1 MALRHTA
8 VMSDSS
14 RKPSYATSASDA
26 SIADTLTQGMEVY
39 LVGGAVRDELLGL
52 PTKDRD
58 WVVVGQSPE
67 VMLELGFTQV
77 GRDFPVFLHP
87 ETHEEYALARTERK
101 TGIGHQGFVCH
112 AGPDVTLEQDL
123 ERRDLTINAIAKT
136 PAGAYVDPFG
146 GREDLQAKC
155 LRQVSP
161 AFAEDPLRVYR
172 VARFAARLP
181 GFEVASDTAETI
193 RQLAST
199 GELAGLSAERVWQEL
214 SKALLAPAPHRFVE
228 VLGATQSLEPW
239 LTELETILAGARAA
253 DLQRLAQ
260 SPANL
265 ASRFALLGM
274 LLDESQTQALG
285 RRLKA
290 PLQSQKLAS
299 QLRSAAPLLLAWVQ
313 APSATPAEPM
323 YELMAALGAFKPGGW
338 PAAVV
343 PALAHLG
350 GVSESAF
357 APLADLV
364 GEVVHEVQPRRLLA
378 EGYAGAELGAELAR
392 RRILA
397 VQRWLQQ

>member
-8 VMSDSS
+8 AMANSSPATVDDSS
-14 RKPSYATSASDA
+14 VDP
-26 SIADTLTQGMEVY
+26 LTQGMEIY

-67 VMLELGFTQV
+67 AMLKLGFSQV

-87 ETHEEYALARTERK
+87 QTHEEYALARTERK
-101 TGIGHQGFVCH
+101 TGVGHQGFVCH

-136 PAGAYVDPFG
+136 PAGTHVDPFG
-146 GREDLQAKC
+146 GREDLEAQC
-155 LRQVSP
+155 LRHVSP

-181 GFEVASDTAETI
+181 GFEVAPATADTI
-193 RQLAST
+193 RALAQTS
-199 GELAGLSAERVWQEL
+199 ELAGLSAERVWQEL

-228 VLGATQSLEPW
+228 VLAATQALAPW
-239 LTELETILAGARAA
+239 LSELEVTLVGAQAK

-260 SPANL
+260 SPPDL

-290 PLQSQKLAS
+290 PLQCQKLAS
-299 QLRSAAPLLLAWVQ
+299 QLRGAAPLLLAWVD
-313 APSATPAEPM
+313 APKATPAEPL

-338 PAAVV
+338 PAAVL
-343 PALAHLG
+343 PALAHLSG
-350 GVSESAF
+350 ADESAF
-357 APLADLV
+357 APLADMV

-392 RRILA
+392 RRTLT
-397 VQRWLQQ
+397 VQRWLRSI